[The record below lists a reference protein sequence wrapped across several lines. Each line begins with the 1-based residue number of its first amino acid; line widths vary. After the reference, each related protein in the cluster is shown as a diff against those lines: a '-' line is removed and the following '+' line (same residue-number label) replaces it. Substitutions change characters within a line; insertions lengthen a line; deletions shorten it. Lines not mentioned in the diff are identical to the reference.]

1 MANLQVKDV
10 PADLFRKIQ
19 RHAKRQGRT
28 MRDLVLEAV
37 RREIAR
43 AEFHERL
50 VRREPVDLGEPAARS
65 VEEVRAE
72 RDRELER

>member
-1 MANLQVKDV
+1 
-10 PADLFRKIQ
+10 
-19 RHAKRQGRT
+19 

>member
-1 MANLQVKDV
+1 MANLQVKRV
-10 PADLFRKIQ
+10 PDELYRKIR

-28 MRDLVLEAV
+28 LRDLVLDAV

-50 VRREPVDLGEPAARS
+50 AAREPVDLGRRLARS
-65 VEEVRAE
+65 VEEVRAD
-72 RDRELER
+72 RDSEIGS